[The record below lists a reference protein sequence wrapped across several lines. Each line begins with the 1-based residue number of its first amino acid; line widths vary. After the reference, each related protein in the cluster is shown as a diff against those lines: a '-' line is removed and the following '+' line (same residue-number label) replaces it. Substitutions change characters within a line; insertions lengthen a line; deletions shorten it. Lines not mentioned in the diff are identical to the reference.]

1 MLFCLEQT
9 ASFKLYSL
17 YYLEIYLYEENF
29 LEEGL
34 RELTIDELIFKT
46 KDIMTTDFIKV
57 ESGETIRVASDRMA
71 REYRDEV
78 FIVDKTNKLL
88 GIFTRKDL
96 ANIKNKNI
104 SYDDPV
110 LNYAIKDIIYIEA
123 DSSARSARDIMVNKK
138 IGRLPVVQDGNVIGI
153 VTGENIRDSY
163 YPKLEELF
171 ILQSNIMDNLHE
183 GICIINA
190 EGIVQY
196 WNSSSEKLY
205 GVKSEK
211 ILHHYLGDFFK
222 NAMALQVLKN
232 GKRVDSVLHE
242 PNEGKFVI
250 LSAVPIFNTQGK
262 IIAAVSTDRDVTEVM
277 KLSKELETE
286 KSKVEFLQKEY
297 QKEIASKYT
306 FSNIIGKNKKIIDAI
321 TMAQKVA
328 PTSTSVLI
336 TGKSGTGKEVFAR
349 SIHEASGRSGNFVAI
364 NCSAIP
370 ESLFESELFGYV
382 EGAFTGAIKKGRA
395 GKFELANNG
404 TLFLDEIGD
413 MPMDMQ
419 VKLLRVLQDGIIYRL
434 GSEKPISTN
443 ARIIAATHKDLMK
456 LIEEEKFREDLYYRL
471 AVVQMKLPSLSE
483 RKEDVR
489 DLAKLFLDQMSSEE
503 GIKVKSVDER
513 VYKILAGYRWDGNI
527 RELRNVIQR
536 MVVLSSDGRITAE
549 SIPEY
554 IADSVAAG
562 EDREVDSY
570 DLEGIVENLE
580 RKTIREVMQL
590 VDGNKQKAAKMLKI
604 KRSTLYYKLEKYG
617 IE

>member
-1 MLFCLEQT
+1 M
-9 ASFKLYSL
+9 K
-17 YYLEIYLYEENF
+17 
-29 LEEGL
+29 
-34 RELTIDELIFKT
+34 IDELIFKT
-46 KDIMTTDFIKV
+46 KDIMTTDFIRV
-57 ESGETIRVASDRMA
+57 ESGDTIREVSDRMA
-71 REYRDEV
+71 RQYRDEALV
-78 FIVDKTNKLL
+78 VGKTGKLL

-96 ANIKNKNI
+96 AKIKNKDI
-104 SYDDPV
+104 SFEEPIIK
-110 LNYAIKDIIYIEA
+110 YAVKDIVYVEA
-123 DSSARSARDIMVNKK
+123 DRSARSARDIMVNKN
-138 IGRLPVVQDGNVIGI
+138 IGRLPVVENGNVIGI
-153 VTGENIRDSY
+153 VTSENIRDGY

-171 ILQSNIMDNLHE
+171 NLQSNIMDNLHE
-183 GICIINA
+183 GICIVNA

-196 WNSSSEKLY
+196 WNASSEKLY
-205 GVKSEK
+205 GVKSEN
-211 ILHHYLGDFFK
+211 ILHRNLGDFFK

-250 LSAVPIFNTQGK
+250 LSAVPIFNAQGK

-321 TMAQKVA
+321 SVAQKVA
-328 PTSTSVLI
+328 PTSTSVMI

-349 SIHEASGRSGNFVAI
+349 SIHEASGRKGNFVAI

-382 EGAFTGAIKKGRA
+382 EGAFTGAVKKGRA
-395 GKFELANNG
+395 GKFEMANNG

-419 VKLLRVLQDGIIYRL
+419 VKLLRVLQDGMVYRL
-434 GSEKPISTN
+434 GSEKPINTN

-456 LIEEEKFREDLYYRL
+456 LIDEEKFREDLYYRL
-471 AVVQMKLPSLSE
+471 AVVQIKLPSLCE

-489 DLAKLFLDQMSSEE
+489 DLAKLFLEQTSSAE
-503 GIKVKSVDER
+503 GIKIKSVEEK
-513 VYKILAGYRWDGNI
+513 VYKILTNYRWDGNI
-527 RELRNVIQR
+527 RELKNVIQR

-554 IADSVAAG
+554 VADSVSLG
-562 EDREVDSY
+562 DDRAVDDY

-580 RKTIREVMQL
+580 RKTIREVMEIA
-590 VDGNKQKAAKMLKI
+590 DGNKQKAAKMLKI
-604 KRSTLYYKLEKYG
+604 KRSTLYYKLEKYR

>member
-1 MLFCLEQT
+1 
-9 ASFKLYSL
+9 
-17 YYLEIYLYEENF
+17 
-29 LEEGL
+29 
-34 RELTIDELIFKT
+34 LTIDELIFKT
-46 KDIMTTDFIKV
+46 KDIMTTEFIKV
-57 ESGETIRVASDRMA
+57 DSGESIREVSDKMA
-71 REYRDEV
+71 RAYRDEV
-78 FIVDKTNKLL
+78 LVVDKTNKLV

-96 ANIKNKNI
+96 AKVKNDNIP
-104 SYDDPV
+104 YDDPV
-110 LNYAIKDIIYIEA
+110 ANHAVKDIIFIEA
-123 DSSARSARDIMVNKK
+123 GNSARSARDIMVKEK
-138 IGRLPVVQDGNVIGI
+138 IGRLPVVQDGNIIGI
-153 VTGENIRDSY
+153 VTSENIMNGY

-171 ILQSNIMDNLHE
+171 NLQSNIMDNLHE
-183 GICIINA
+183 GICIVNA

-196 WNSSSEKLY
+196 WNTSSEKLY
-205 GVKSEK
+205 GVKAEQ
-211 ILHHYLGDFFK
+211 ILHRYLGDFFK

-232 GKRVDSVLHE
+232 GKRVDSALHE

-250 LSAVPIFNTQGK
+250 LSAVPIFNAQGK

-297 QKEIASKYT
+297 QREIASKYT

-321 TMAQKVA
+321 TVAQKVA
-328 PTSTSVLI
+328 PTSTSVMI

-349 SIHEASGRSGNFVAI
+349 SIHEASGRKGNFVAI

-419 VKLLRVLQDGIIYRL
+419 VKLLRVLQDGVIYRL
-434 GSEKPISTN
+434 GSEKPINTN
-443 ARIIAATHKDLMK
+443 ARILAATNKDLMK
-456 LIEEEKFREDLYYRL
+456 LIEEGKFREDLYYRL
-471 AVVQMKLPSLSE
+471 AVVQIELPTLRE

-503 GIKVKSVDER
+503 GIKIKSVDER
-513 VYKILAGYRWDGNI
+513 VFKVLTSYRWDGNI

-536 MVVLSSDGRITAE
+536 MVVLSSGGRITEE

-554 IADSVAAG
+554 ISDIVGEG
-562 EDREVDSY
+562 EDKDLDDY

-580 RKTIREVMQL
+580 RKTIREVMKFA
-590 VDGNKQKAAKMLKI
+590 DGNKQKAARMLKI

>member
-1 MLFCLEQT
+1 L
-9 ASFKLYSL
+9 K
-17 YYLEIYLYEENF
+17 
-29 LEEGL
+29 
-34 RELTIDELIFKT
+34 IDELIFKT
-46 KDIMTTDFIKV
+46 KDIMTTDFIRV
-57 ESGETIRVASDRMA
+57 ESGETIQEVSDRMA
-71 REYRDEV
+71 RQYRDEV
-78 FIVDKTNKLL
+78 LVVDKTGKLL

-96 ANIKNKNI
+96 AKIKNKDI
-104 SYDDPV
+104 SFDEPIIK
-110 LNYAIKDIIYIEA
+110 YAVKDIVYVEA
-123 DSSARSARDIMVNKK
+123 DRSARSARDIMVNKN
-138 IGRLPVVQDGNVIGI
+138 IGRLPVVENGNIIGI
-153 VTGENIRDSY
+153 VTSENIRDGY

-171 ILQSNIMDNLHE
+171 NLQSNIMDNLHE
-183 GICIINA
+183 GICIVNA

-196 WNSSSEKLY
+196 WNASSEKLY
-205 GVKSEK
+205 GVKSEN
-211 ILHHYLGDFFK
+211 ILHRNLGDFFK

-242 PNEGKFVI
+242 PNAGKFVI
-250 LSAVPIFNTQGK
+250 LSAVPIFNVQGK

-321 TMAQKVA
+321 TVAQKVA
-328 PTSTSVLI
+328 PTSTSVMI

-349 SIHEASGRSGNFVAI
+349 SIHEASGRKGNFVAI

-382 EGAFTGAIKKGRA
+382 EGAFTGAVKKGRA
-395 GKFELANNG
+395 GKFEMANNG

-434 GSEKPISTN
+434 GSEKPINTN
-443 ARIIAATHKDLMK
+443 TRIIAATHKDLMK
-456 LIEEEKFREDLYYRL
+456 LIDEERFREDLYYRL
-471 AVVQMKLPSLSE
+471 AVVQIKLPSLCE

-489 DLAKLFLDQMSSEE
+489 DLAKLFLEQTSSAE
-503 GIKVKSVDER
+503 GIKIKSVEEK
-513 VYKILAGYRWDGNI
+513 VYKILTSYRWDGNI
-527 RELRNVIQR
+527 RELKNVIQR
-536 MVVLSSDGRITAE
+536 MVVLSSDGRITTE

-554 IADSVAAG
+554 VTDSVSLG
-562 EDREVDSY
+562 DDRDVDDY

-580 RKTIREVMQL
+580 RKTIREVMEIA
-590 VDGNKQKAAKMLKI
+590 DGNKQKAAKMLKI

>member
-1 MLFCLEQT
+1 
-9 ASFKLYSL
+9 
-17 YYLEIYLYEENF
+17 
-29 LEEGL
+29 
-34 RELTIDELIFKT
+34 LTIDELIFKT
-46 KDIMTTDFIKV
+46 KDIMTTEFIKV
-57 ESGETIRVASDRMA
+57 DSSESIRDVSDKMA
-71 REYRDEV
+71 RAYRDEV
-78 FIVDKTNKLL
+78 LVVDKTNKLV
-88 GIFTRKDL
+88 GIFTRKDI
-96 ANIKNKNI
+96 ARIKNENI
-104 SYDDPV
+104 PYDDPIANHAV
-110 LNYAIKDIIYIEA
+110 KEIIFIEA
-123 DSSARSARDIMVNKK
+123 DSSARSARDIMVKEK
-138 IGRLPVVQDGNVIGI
+138 IGRLPVVKDGNIIGI
-153 VTGENIRDSY
+153 VTSENIMNGY

-171 ILQSNIMDNLHE
+171 NLQSNIMDNLHE
-183 GICIINA
+183 GICIVNA

-196 WNSSSEKLY
+196 WNTSSEKLY
-205 GVKSEK
+205 GVKAEQ
-211 ILHHYLGDFFK
+211 ILHRYLGDFFK

-232 GKRVDSVLHE
+232 GKRVDSTLHE

-250 LSAVPIFNTQGK
+250 LSAVPIFSAQGK

-297 QKEIASKYT
+297 QREIASKYT

-321 TMAQKVA
+321 TVAQKVA
-328 PTSTSVLI
+328 PTSTSVMI

-349 SIHEASGRSGNFVAI
+349 SIHEASGRKGNFVAI

-419 VKLLRVLQDGIIYRL
+419 VKLLRVLQDGVIYRL
-434 GSEKPISTN
+434 GSEKPINTN
-443 ARIIAATHKDLMK
+443 ARILAATNKDLMK
-456 LIEEEKFREDLYYRL
+456 LIEEGKFREDLYYRL
-471 AVVQMKLPSLSE
+471 AVVQIKLPTLHE

-503 GIKVKSVDER
+503 GIKIKSVDER
-513 VYKILAGYRWDGNI
+513 VFKVLTSYRWDGNI

-536 MVVLSSDGRITAE
+536 MVVLSSGGRITVE

-554 IADSVAAG
+554 ISDIVGEG
-562 EDREVDSY
+562 EDKTVDDY

-590 VDGNKQKAAKMLKI
+590 AYGNKQKAAKMLKI

>member
-1 MLFCLEQT
+1 M
-9 ASFKLYSL
+9 K
-17 YYLEIYLYEENF
+17 
-29 LEEGL
+29 
-34 RELTIDELIFKT
+34 IDELIFKT
-46 KDIMTTDFIKV
+46 KDIMTTDFIRV
-57 ESGETIRVASDRMA
+57 ESGDTIREVSDRMA
-71 REYRDEV
+71 RQYRDEALV
-78 FIVDKTNKLL
+78 VGKTGKLL

-96 ANIKNKNI
+96 AKIKNKDI
-104 SYDDPV
+104 SFEEPIIK
-110 LNYAIKDIIYIEA
+110 YAVKDIVYVEA
-123 DSSARSARDIMVNKK
+123 DRSARSARDIMVNKN
-138 IGRLPVVQDGNVIGI
+138 IGRLPVVENGNVIGI
-153 VTGENIRDSY
+153 VTSENIRDGY

-171 ILQSNIMDNLHE
+171 NLQSNIMDNLHE
-183 GICIINA
+183 GICIVNA

-196 WNSSSEKLY
+196 WNASSEKLY
-205 GVKSEK
+205 GVKSEN
-211 ILHHYLGDFFK
+211 ILHRNLGDFFK

-250 LSAVPIFNTQGK
+250 LSAVPIFNAQGK

-321 TMAQKVA
+321 SVAQKVA
-328 PTSTSVLI
+328 PTSTSVMI

-349 SIHEASGRSGNFVAI
+349 SIHEASGRKGNFVAI

-382 EGAFTGAIKKGRA
+382 EGAFTGAVKKGRA
-395 GKFELANNG
+395 GKFEMANNG

-419 VKLLRVLQDGIIYRL
+419 VKLLRVLQDGMVYRL
-434 GSEKPISTN
+434 GSEKPINTN

-456 LIEEEKFREDLYYRL
+456 LIDEEKFREDLYYRL
-471 AVVQMKLPSLSE
+471 AVVQIKLPSLCE

-489 DLAKLFLDQMSSEE
+489 DLAKLFLEQTSSAE
-503 GIKVKSVDER
+503 GINIKGVEEK
-513 VYKILAGYRWDGNI
+513 VYKILTNYRWDGNI
-527 RELRNVIQR
+527 RELKNVIQR
-536 MVVLSSDGRITAE
+536 MVVLSSDGRITTE

-554 IADSVAAG
+554 VADSVSLG
-562 EDREVDSY
+562 DDRAVDDY

-580 RKTIREVMQL
+580 RKTIREVMEIA
-590 VDGNKQKAAKMLKI
+590 DGNKQKAAKMLKI

>member
-1 MLFCLEQT
+1 LQ
-9 ASFKLYSL
+9 
-17 YYLEIYLYEENF
+17 
-29 LEEGL
+29 
-34 RELTIDELIFKT
+34 ELTIDELIFKT
-46 KDIMTTDFIKV
+46 KDIMTTEFIKV
-57 ESGETIRVASDRMA
+57 DSSESIREVSDKMA
-71 REYRDEV
+71 RAYRDEV
-78 FIVDKTNKLL
+78 LVVDKTNKLV

-96 ANIKNKNI
+96 ARIKNENI
-104 SYDDPV
+104 PYDDPIANHAV
-110 LNYAIKDIIYIEA
+110 KDIIFIEA
-123 DSSARSARDIMVNKK
+123 DSSARSARDIMVKEK
-138 IGRLPVVQDGNVIGI
+138 IGRLPVVQDGNIIGI
-153 VTGENIRDSY
+153 VTSENIMNGY

-171 ILQSNIMDNLHE
+171 NLQSNIMDNLHE
-183 GICIINA
+183 GICIVNA

-196 WNSSSEKLY
+196 WNTSSEKLY
-205 GVKSEK
+205 GVKAEQ
-211 ILHHYLGDFFK
+211 ILQRYLGDFFK

-232 GKRVDSVLHE
+232 GKRVDSALHE

-250 LSAVPIFNTQGK
+250 LSAVPIFNAQGK

-277 KLSKELETE
+277 KLSKELEAE

-297 QKEIASKYT
+297 QREIASKYT

-321 TMAQKVA
+321 TVAQKVA
-328 PTSTSVLI
+328 PTSTSVMI

-349 SIHEASGRSGNFVAI
+349 SIHEASGRKGNFVAI

-419 VKLLRVLQDGIIYRL
+419 VKLLRVLQDGVIYRL
-434 GSEKPISTN
+434 GSEKPINTN
-443 ARIIAATHKDLMK
+443 ARILAATNKDLMK
-456 LIEEEKFREDLYYRL
+456 LIEEGKFREDLYYRL
-471 AVVQMKLPSLSE
+471 AVVQIKLPTLHE

-489 DLAKLFLDQMSSEE
+489 DLAKLFLEQMSSEE
-503 GIKVKSVDER
+503 GIKIKSVDER
-513 VYKILAGYRWDGNI
+513 VFKVLTSYRWDGNI

-536 MVVLSSDGRITAE
+536 MVVLSSGGRITVE
-549 SIPEY
+549 SVPEY
-554 IADSVAAG
+554 ISDIVGDA
-562 EDREVDSY
+562 EDKTVDDY

-590 VDGNKQKAAKMLKI
+590 ADGNKQKAAKMLKI

>member
-1 MLFCLEQT
+1 
-9 ASFKLYSL
+9 
-17 YYLEIYLYEENF
+17 
-29 LEEGL
+29 
-34 RELTIDELIFKT
+34 LTIDELIFKT
-46 KDIMTTDFIKV
+46 KDIMTTEFIKV
-57 ESGETIRVASDRMA
+57 DSGESLRAVSDKMA
-71 REYRDEV
+71 RAYRDEV
-78 FIVDKTNKLL
+78 LVVDKTNKLV

-96 ANIKNKNI
+96 ARIKNDNI
-104 SYDDPV
+104 PYDDPV
-110 LNYAIKDIIYIEA
+110 AKHAVKDIIFIEA
-123 DSSARSARDIMVNKK
+123 DNSARSARDIMVKKK
-138 IGRLPVVQDGNVIGI
+138 IGRLPVVQDGNIIGI
-153 VTGENIRDSY
+153 VTSENIMNGY

-171 ILQSNIMDNLHE
+171 NLQSNIMDNLHE
-183 GICIINA
+183 GICIVNA

-196 WNSSSEKLY
+196 WNASSEKLY
-205 GVKSEK
+205 GVKAEE
-211 ILHHYLGDFFK
+211 ILQRYLGDFFK

-232 GKRVDSVLHE
+232 GKRVDSALHE

-250 LSAVPIFNTQGK
+250 LSAVPIFNAQGK

-297 QKEIASKYT
+297 QREIASKYT

-321 TMAQKVA
+321 TVAQKVA
-328 PTSTSVLI
+328 PTSTSVMI

-382 EGAFTGAIKKGRA
+382 EGAFTGAVKKGRA

-419 VKLLRVLQDGIIYRL
+419 VKLLRVLQDGVIYRL
-434 GSEKPISTN
+434 GSEKPINTN
-443 ARIIAATHKDLMK
+443 ARILAATNKDLMK
-456 LIEEEKFREDLYYRL
+456 LIVEGKFREDLYYRL
-471 AVVQMKLPSLSE
+471 AVVQIKLPTLHE

-489 DLAKLFLDQMSSEE
+489 DLAKIFLDQMSSEE
-503 GIKVKSVDER
+503 GIKIKSVDER
-513 VYKILAGYRWDGNI
+513 VFKVLANFRWDGNI

-536 MVVLSSDGRITAE
+536 MVVLSSGGRITAE

-554 IADSVAAG
+554 ISDSAGQG
-562 EDREVDSY
+562 EDKDVDDY

-590 VDGNKQKAAKMLKI
+590 ADGNKQKAAKMLKI
-604 KRSTLYYKLEKYG
+604 KRSTLYYKLEKYR

>member
-1 MLFCLEQT
+1 
-9 ASFKLYSL
+9 
-17 YYLEIYLYEENF
+17 
-29 LEEGL
+29 
-34 RELTIDELIFKT
+34 LTIDELIFKT
-46 KDIMTTDFIKV
+46 KDIMTTEFIKV
-57 ESGETIRVASDRMA
+57 DSGESIREVSDKMA
-71 REYRDEV
+71 RAYRDEV
-78 FIVDKTNKLL
+78 LVVDKTNKLV

-96 ANIKNKNI
+96 AKVKNDNIP
-104 SYDDPV
+104 YDDPV
-110 LNYAIKDIIYIEA
+110 ANHAVKDIIFIEA
-123 DSSARSARDIMVNKK
+123 GNSARSARDIMVKEK
-138 IGRLPVVQDGNVIGI
+138 IGRLPVVQDGNIIGI
-153 VTGENIRDSY
+153 VTSENIMNGY

-171 ILQSNIMDNLHE
+171 NLQSNIMDNLHE
-183 GICIINA
+183 GICIVNA

-196 WNSSSEKLY
+196 WNTSSEKLY
-205 GVKSEK
+205 GVKAEQ
-211 ILHHYLGDFFK
+211 ILHRYLGDFFK

-232 GKRVDSVLHE
+232 GKRVDSALHE

-250 LSAVPIFNTQGK
+250 LSAVPIFNAQGK

-297 QKEIASKYT
+297 QREIASKYT

-321 TMAQKVA
+321 TVAQKVA
-328 PTSTSVLI
+328 PTSTSVMI

-349 SIHEASGRSGNFVAI
+349 SIHEASGRKGNFVAI

-419 VKLLRVLQDGIIYRL
+419 VKLLRVLQDGVIYRL
-434 GSEKPISTN
+434 GSEKPINTN
-443 ARIIAATHKDLMK
+443 ARILAATNKDLMK
-456 LIEEEKFREDLYYRL
+456 LIEEGKFREDLYYRL
-471 AVVQMKLPSLSE
+471 AVVQIELPTLRE

-503 GIKVKSVDER
+503 GIKIKSVDER
-513 VYKILAGYRWDGNI
+513 VFKVLTSYRWDGNI

-536 MVVLSSDGRITAE
+536 MVVLSSGGRITEE

-554 IADSVAAG
+554 ISDIVGEG
-562 EDREVDSY
+562 EDKDLDDY

-580 RKTIREVMQL
+580 RKTIREVMKL
-590 VDGNKQKAAKMLKI
+590 ADGNKQKAARMLKI

>member
-1 MLFCLEQT
+1 
-9 ASFKLYSL
+9 
-17 YYLEIYLYEENF
+17 
-29 LEEGL
+29 
-34 RELTIDELIFKT
+34 LTIDELIFKT
-46 KDIMTTDFIKV
+46 KDIMTTEFIKV
-57 ESGETIRVASDRMA
+57 DSGESIREVSDKMA
-71 REYRDEV
+71 RAYRDEV
-78 FIVDKTNKLL
+78 LVVDKTNKLV

-96 ANIKNKNI
+96 AKVKNDNIP
-104 SYDDPV
+104 YDDPV
-110 LNYAIKDIIYIEA
+110 ANHAVKDIIFIEA
-123 DSSARSARDIMVNKK
+123 GNSARSARDIMVKEK
-138 IGRLPVVQDGNVIGI
+138 IGRLPVVQDGNIIGI
-153 VTGENIRDSY
+153 VTSENIMNGY

-171 ILQSNIMDNLHE
+171 NLQSNIMDNLHE
-183 GICIINA
+183 GICIVNA

-196 WNSSSEKLY
+196 WNTSSEKLY
-205 GVKSEK
+205 GVKAEQ
-211 ILHHYLGDFFK
+211 ILHRYLGDFFK

-232 GKRVDSVLHE
+232 GKRVDSALHE

-250 LSAVPIFNTQGK
+250 LSAVPIFNAQGK

-297 QKEIASKYT
+297 QREIASKYT

-321 TMAQKVA
+321 TVAQKVA
-328 PTSTSVLI
+328 PTSTSVMI

-349 SIHEASGRSGNFVAI
+349 SIHEASGRKGNFVAI

-419 VKLLRVLQDGIIYRL
+419 VKLLRVLQDGVIYRL
-434 GSEKPISTN
+434 GSEKPINTN
-443 ARIIAATHKDLMK
+443 ARILAATNKDLMK
-456 LIEEEKFREDLYYRL
+456 LIEEGKFREDLYYRL
-471 AVVQMKLPSLSE
+471 AVVQIELPTLRE

-503 GIKVKSVDER
+503 GIKIKSVDER
-513 VYKILAGYRWDGNI
+513 VFKVLTNYRWDGNI

-536 MVVLSSDGRITAE
+536 MVVLSSGGRITEE

-554 IADSVAAG
+554 ISDIVGEG
-562 EDREVDSY
+562 EDKDLDDY

-580 RKTIREVMQL
+580 RKTIREVMKL
-590 VDGNKQKAAKMLKI
+590 ADGNKQKAARMLKI

>member
-1 MLFCLEQT
+1 M
-9 ASFKLYSL
+9 K
-17 YYLEIYLYEENF
+17 
-29 LEEGL
+29 
-34 RELTIDELIFKT
+34 IDELIFKT
-46 KDIMTTDFIKV
+46 KDIMTTDFIRV
-57 ESGETIRVASDRMA
+57 ESGDTIREVSDRMA
-71 REYRDEV
+71 RQYRDEALV
-78 FIVDKTNKLL
+78 VGKTGKLL

-96 ANIKNKNI
+96 AKIKNKDI
-104 SYDDPV
+104 SFEEPIIK
-110 LNYAIKDIIYIEA
+110 YAVKDIVYVEA
-123 DSSARSARDIMVNKK
+123 DRSARSARDIMVNKN
-138 IGRLPVVQDGNVIGI
+138 IGRLPVVENGNVIGI
-153 VTGENIRDSY
+153 VTSENIRDGY

-171 ILQSNIMDNLHE
+171 NLQSNIMDNLHE
-183 GICIINA
+183 GICIVNA

-196 WNSSSEKLY
+196 WNASSEKLY
-205 GVKSEK
+205 GVKSEN
-211 ILHHYLGDFFK
+211 ILHRNLGDFFK

-250 LSAVPIFNTQGK
+250 LSAVPIFNAQGK

-321 TMAQKVA
+321 SVAQKVA
-328 PTSTSVLI
+328 PTSTSVMI

-349 SIHEASGRSGNFVAI
+349 SIHEASGRKGNFVAI

-382 EGAFTGAIKKGRA
+382 EGAFTGAVKKGRA
-395 GKFELANNG
+395 GKFEMANNG

-419 VKLLRVLQDGIIYRL
+419 VKLLRVLQDGMIYRL
-434 GSEKPISTN
+434 GSEKPINTN

-456 LIEEEKFREDLYYRL
+456 LIDEEKFREDLYYRL
-471 AVVQMKLPSLSE
+471 AVVQIKLPSLCE

-489 DLAKLFLDQMSSEE
+489 DLAKLFLEQTSSAE
-503 GIKVKSVDER
+503 GINIKGVEEK
-513 VYKILAGYRWDGNI
+513 VYKILTNYRWDGNI
-527 RELRNVIQR
+527 RELKNVIQR
-536 MVVLSSDGRITAE
+536 MVVLSSDGRITTE

-554 IADSVAAG
+554 VADSVSLG
-562 EDREVDSY
+562 DDRAVDDY

-580 RKTIREVMQL
+580 RKTIREVMEIA
-590 VDGNKQKAAKMLKI
+590 DGNKQKAAKMLKI

>member
-1 MLFCLEQT
+1 
-9 ASFKLYSL
+9 
-17 YYLEIYLYEENF
+17 
-29 LEEGL
+29 
-34 RELTIDELIFKT
+34 
-46 KDIMTTDFIKV
+46 MTTEFIKV
-57 ESGETIRVASDRMA
+57 DSGESILAVSDKMA
-71 REYRDEV
+71 RAYRDEV
-78 FIVDKTNKLL
+78 LVVDKTNKLI

-96 ANIKNKNI
+96 ARIKNDNI
-104 SYDDPV
+104 PYDDPV
-110 LNYAIKDIIYIEA
+110 ANHAVKDIIFIQA
-123 DSSARSARDIMVNKK
+123 DNSARSARDIMVKEK
-138 IGRLPVVQDGNVIGI
+138 IGRLPVVQDGNIIGI
-153 VTGENIRDSY
+153 VTSENIMNGY

-171 ILQSNIMDNLHE
+171 NLQSNIMDNLHE
-183 GICIINA
+183 GICIVNA

-196 WNSSSEKLY
+196 WNASSEKLY
-205 GVKSEK
+205 GVKAEK
-211 ILHHYLGDFFK
+211 ILQRYLGDFFK

-242 PNEGKFVI
+242 PNEGTFVI
-250 LSAVPIFNTQGK
+250 LSAVPIFNAQGK

-277 KLSKELETE
+277 KLSKELEAE

-297 QKEIASKYT
+297 QREIASKYT
-306 FSNIIGKNKKIIDAI
+306 FSNIIGKNKKIIEAI
-321 TMAQKVA
+321 TVAQKVA
-328 PTSTSVLI
+328 PTSTSVMI

-349 SIHEASGRSGNFVAI
+349 SIHEASGRKGNFVAI

-419 VKLLRVLQDGIIYRL
+419 VKLLRVLQDGVIYRL
-434 GSEKPISTN
+434 GSEKPINTN
-443 ARIIAATHKDLMK
+443 ARILAATNKDLMK
-456 LIEEEKFREDLYYRL
+456 LIEEGKFREDLYYRL
-471 AVVQMKLPSLSE
+471 AVVQIKLPTLHE

-489 DLAKLFLDQMSSEE
+489 DLAKIFLDQMSSEE
-503 GIKVKSVDER
+503 GIKIKSVDER
-513 VYKILAGYRWDGNI
+513 VFKVLTSYRWDGNI

-536 MVVLSSDGRITAE
+536 MVVLSSGGRITAE

-554 IADSVAAG
+554 ILDVVGEG
-562 EDREVDSY
+562 EDKDLDDY

-580 RKTIREVMQL
+580 RKTIREVMKL
-590 VDGNKQKAAKMLKI
+590 ADGNKQKAAKMLKI

>member
-1 MLFCLEQT
+1 
-9 ASFKLYSL
+9 
-17 YYLEIYLYEENF
+17 
-29 LEEGL
+29 
-34 RELTIDELIFKT
+34 LTIDELIFKT
-46 KDIMTTDFIKV
+46 KDIMTTEFIKV
-57 ESGETIRVASDRMA
+57 DSRESILAVSDKMA
-71 REYRDEV
+71 RAYRDEV
-78 FIVDKTNKLL
+78 LVVDKTNKLV

-96 ANIKNKNI
+96 ARIKNDNI

-110 LNYAIKDIIYIEA
+110 ANHAVKDIIFIQA
-123 DSSARSARDIMVNKK
+123 DNSARSARDIMVKEK
-138 IGRLPVVQDGNVIGI
+138 IGRLPVVQDGNIIGI
-153 VTGENIRDSY
+153 VTSENIMNGY

-171 ILQSNIMDNLHE
+171 NLQSNIMDNLHE
-183 GICIINA
+183 GICIVNA

-196 WNSSSEKLY
+196 WNASSEKLY
-205 GVKSEK
+205 GVKAEK
-211 ILHHYLGDFFK
+211 ILQRYLGDFFK

-250 LSAVPIFNTQGK
+250 LSAVPIFNAQGK

-297 QKEIASKYT
+297 QREIASKYT
-306 FSNIIGKNKKIIDAI
+306 FSNIIGKNKKIIEAI
-321 TMAQKVA
+321 TVAQKVA
-328 PTSTSVLI
+328 PTSTSVMI

-349 SIHEASGRSGNFVAI
+349 SIHEASGRKGNFVAI

-419 VKLLRVLQDGIIYRL
+419 VKLLRVLQDGVIYRL
-434 GSEKPISTN
+434 GSEKPINTN
-443 ARIIAATHKDLMK
+443 ARILAATNKDLMK
-456 LIEEEKFREDLYYRL
+456 LIEEGKFREDLYYRL
-471 AVVQMKLPSLSE
+471 AVVQIKLPTLHE

-503 GIKVKSVDER
+503 GIKIKSVDER
-513 VYKILAGYRWDGNI
+513 VFNVLTNFRWDGNI

-536 MVVLSSDGRITAE
+536 MVVLSSGGRITAE

-554 IADSVAAG
+554 ILDIVG
-562 EDREVDSY
+562 ESEDKDLDDY

-580 RKTIREVMQL
+580 RKTIREVMKL
-590 VDGNKQKAAKMLKI
+590 ADGNKQKAAKMLKI

>member
-1 MLFCLEQT
+1 M
-9 ASFKLYSL
+9 
-17 YYLEIYLYEENF
+17 
-29 LEEGL
+29 
-34 RELTIDELIFKT
+34 DELIFKT
-46 KDIMTTDFIKV
+46 KDIMTTDFIRV
-57 ESGETIRVASDRMA
+57 ESGETIQEVSDRMV
-71 REYRDEV
+71 RQYRDEV
-78 FIVDKTNKLL
+78 LVVDKTGKLL

-96 ANIKNKNI
+96 AKIKNNDI
-104 SYDDPV
+104 SFDEPV
-110 LNYAIKDIIYIEA
+110 IKYAVKDIVYVEA
-123 DSSARSARDIMVNKK
+123 DCSARSARDIMINKN
-138 IGRLPVVQDGNVIGI
+138 IGRLPVVENGNIIGI
-153 VTGENIRDSY
+153 VTSENIRDGY

-171 ILQSNIMDNLHE
+171 NLQSNIMDSLHE
-183 GICIINA
+183 GICIVNA

-196 WNSSSEKLY
+196 WNASSEKLY
-205 GVKSEK
+205 GVKSEN
-211 ILHHYLGDFFK
+211 ILHRNLGDFFK

-250 LSAVPIFNTQGK
+250 LSAVPIFNSQGK

-277 KLSKELETE
+277 KLSKELEAE

-321 TMAQKVA
+321 TVAQKVA
-328 PTSTSVLI
+328 PTSTSVMI

-349 SIHEASGRSGNFVAI
+349 SIHEASGRNGNFVAI

-382 EGAFTGAIKKGRA
+382 EGAFTGAVKKGRA
-395 GKFELANNG
+395 GKFEMANNG

-419 VKLLRVLQDGIIYRL
+419 VKLLRVLQDGMIYRL
-434 GSEKPISTN
+434 GSEKPINTN

-456 LIEEEKFREDLYYRL
+456 LIDEEKFREDLYYRL
-471 AVVQMKLPSLSE
+471 AVVQIKLPSLCE

-489 DLAKLFLDQMSSEE
+489 DLAKLFLEQTSSAE
-503 GIKVKSVDER
+503 GIKIKSVEEK
-513 VYKILAGYRWDGNI
+513 VYKILTNYRWDGNI
-527 RELRNVIQR
+527 RELKNVIQR
-536 MVVLSSDGRITAE
+536 MVVLSSDGRITTE

-554 IADSVAAG
+554 VADSVG
-562 EDREVDSY
+562 FGDDRAVDDY
-570 DLEGIVENLE
+570 DLEGIVGNLE
-580 RKTIREVMQL
+580 RKTIREVMEIA
-590 VDGNKQKAAKMLKI
+590 DGNKQKAAKMLKI

-617 IE
+617 IM

>member
-1 MLFCLEQT
+1 M
-9 ASFKLYSL
+9 
-17 YYLEIYLYEENF
+17 
-29 LEEGL
+29 
-34 RELTIDELIFKT
+34 TIDELIFKT
-46 KDIMTTDFIKV
+46 KDIMTTEFIKV
-57 ESGETIRVASDRMA
+57 DSGESIRAVSDKMA
-71 REYRDEV
+71 RAYRDEV
-78 FIVDKTNKLL
+78 LVVDKTNKLV

-96 ANIKNKNI
+96 ARIKNDNI
-104 SYDDPV
+104 PYDDPV
-110 LNYAIKDIIYIEA
+110 SAHAVKDIIFIEA
-123 DSSARSARDIMVNKK
+123 DNSARSARDIMLKEN
-138 IGRLPVVQDGNVIGI
+138 IGRLPVIQDGNIIGI
-153 VTGENIRDSY
+153 VTSENIMNGY

-171 ILQSNIMDNLHE
+171 NLQSNIMDNLHE
-183 GICIINA
+183 GICIVNA

-196 WNSSSEKLY
+196 WNTSSEKLY
-205 GVKSEK
+205 GVKAEK
-211 ILHHYLGDFFK
+211 ILQRYLGDFFK

-250 LSAVPIFNTQGK
+250 LSAVPIFNAQGK

-286 KSKVEFLQKEY
+286 KSKVEFFRKEY
-297 QKEIASKYT
+297 QREIASKYT

-321 TMAQKVA
+321 TVAQKVA
-328 PTSTSVLI
+328 PTSTSVMI

-382 EGAFTGAIKKGRA
+382 EGAFTGAVKKGRA

-419 VKLLRVLQDGIIYRL
+419 VKLLRVLQDGVIYRL
-434 GSEKPISTN
+434 GSEKPMNTN
-443 ARIIAATHKDLMK
+443 ARILAATNKDLMK
-456 LIEEEKFREDLYYRL
+456 LIEEGKFREDLYYRL
-471 AVVQMKLPSLSE
+471 AVVQIKLPTLHE

-489 DLAKLFLDQMSSEE
+489 DLAKIFLDQMSSEE
-503 GIKVKSVDER
+503 GIKIKSVDER
-513 VYKILAGYRWDGNI
+513 VFKVLANYRWDGNI

-536 MVVLSSDGRITAE
+536 MVVLSSGGRITAE

-554 IADSVAAG
+554 ILDSVGQG
-562 EDREVDSY
+562 EDSDVDDY

-590 VDGNKQKAAKMLKI
+590 AGGNKQKASKMLKI

-617 IE
+617 LE

>member
-1 MLFCLEQT
+1 LQ
-9 ASFKLYSL
+9 
-17 YYLEIYLYEENF
+17 
-29 LEEGL
+29 
-34 RELTIDELIFKT
+34 ELTIDELIFKT
-46 KDIMTTDFIKV
+46 KDIMTTEFIKV
-57 ESGETIRVASDRMA
+57 DSSESIREVSDKMA
-71 REYRDEV
+71 RAYRDEV
-78 FIVDKTNKLL
+78 LVVDKTNKLV

-96 ANIKNKNI
+96 ARIKNENI
-104 SYDDPV
+104 PYDDPIANHAV
-110 LNYAIKDIIYIEA
+110 KDIIFIEA
-123 DSSARSARDIMVNKK
+123 DSSARSARDIMVKEK
-138 IGRLPVVQDGNVIGI
+138 IGRLPVVQDGNIIGI
-153 VTGENIRDSY
+153 VTSENIMNGY

-171 ILQSNIMDNLHE
+171 NLQSNIMDNLHE
-183 GICIINA
+183 GICIVNA

-196 WNSSSEKLY
+196 WNTSSEKLY
-205 GVKSEK
+205 GVKAEQ
-211 ILHHYLGDFFK
+211 ILQRYLGDFFK

-232 GKRVDSVLHE
+232 GKRVDSALHE

-250 LSAVPIFNTQGK
+250 LSAVPIFNAQGK

-277 KLSKELETE
+277 KLSKELEAE

-297 QKEIASKYT
+297 QREIASKYT

-321 TMAQKVA
+321 TVAQKVA
-328 PTSTSVLI
+328 PTSTSVMI

-349 SIHEASGRSGNFVAI
+349 SIHEASGRKGNFVAI

-419 VKLLRVLQDGIIYRL
+419 VKLLRVLQDGVIYRL
-434 GSEKPISTN
+434 GSEKPINTN
-443 ARIIAATHKDLMK
+443 ARILAATNKDLMK
-456 LIEEEKFREDLYYRL
+456 LIEEGKFREDLYYRL
-471 AVVQMKLPSLSE
+471 AVVQIKLPTLHE

-503 GIKVKSVDER
+503 GIKIKSVDER
-513 VYKILAGYRWDGNI
+513 VFKVLTSYRWDGNI

-536 MVVLSSDGRITAE
+536 MVVLSSGGRITVE

-554 IADSVAAG
+554 ISDIVGEG
-562 EDREVDSY
+562 EDKTVDDY

-590 VDGNKQKAAKMLKI
+590 ADGNKQKAAKMLKI